1 MNESTVKLALGSV
14 VACSTLAIGPAR
26 AADFTGTLAATSEYM
41 FRGIETSEG
50 AAVQGS
56 LTGAL
61 DSGFYAALWGSNIDE
76 ELGSTELDAYGGW
89 TGDVGPVTL
98 DVGAIEYLFLET
110 NEDDA
115 IDNTDYLELYAGVSI
130 VGVAAKVYV
139 TDDFFNTDQDALYA
153 TASYAF
159 PITDS
164 LTLTPQVGYSDG
176 AGVDTFIGDSYF
188 DYSLTLAKVLE
199 NGFGASFAL
208 INTTLDE
215 TEAPA
220 LFTSDDS
227 PKFVV
232 SLTKGFDL

>member
-1 MNESTVKLALGSV
+1 MKKITLRFAPGIAA
-14 VACSTLAIGPAR
+14 ACSMLAASPSSAG
-26 AADFTGTLAATSEYM
+26 FTGTLAATSEYM
-41 FRGIETSEG
+41 FRGIESSDG

-56 LTGAL
+56 LLYSHATGL
-61 DSGFYAALWGSNIDE
+61 YAGAWGSNIDE
-76 ELGSTELDAYGGW
+76 ALGSTEVDVYGGW
-89 TGDVGPVTL
+89 AGEVGPVTL
-98 DVGAIEYLFLET
+98 DVGAIQYLFLET

-115 IDNTDYLELYAGVSI
+115 IDNTDYVEIYGGVSVAGVST
-130 VGVAAKVYV
+130 KVFL
-139 TDDFFNTDQDALYA
+139 THDFFNTDEEAIYA

-159 PITDS
+159 PIKDD

-176 AGVDTFIGDSYF
+176 DGVDAFIGDSYF
-188 DYSLTLAKVLE
+188 DYSVTLTKAFE
-199 NGFGASFAL
+199 SGFGASFAV

-232 SLTKGFDL
+232 SLTKSFDL